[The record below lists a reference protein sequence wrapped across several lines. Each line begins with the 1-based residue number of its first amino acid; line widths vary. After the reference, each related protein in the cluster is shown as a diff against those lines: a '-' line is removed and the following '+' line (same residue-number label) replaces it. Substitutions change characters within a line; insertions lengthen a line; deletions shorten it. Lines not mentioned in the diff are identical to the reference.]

1 MNDCLYNLFVYNLNI
16 VAYYVHTNWGNGLSV
31 NEKEI
36 IMFTIYNT
44 EGYTQEQLDA
54 LNAEWEARAAD
65 LGLEQGTEEYDFQ
78 EKNFSDEVSR
88 R

>member
-1 MNDCLYNLFVYNLNI
+1 
-16 VAYYVHTNWGNGLSV
+16 
-31 NEKEI
+31 
-36 IMFTIYNT
+36 MFTIYNT

-78 EKNFSDEVSR
+78 EKKFSDEVSR